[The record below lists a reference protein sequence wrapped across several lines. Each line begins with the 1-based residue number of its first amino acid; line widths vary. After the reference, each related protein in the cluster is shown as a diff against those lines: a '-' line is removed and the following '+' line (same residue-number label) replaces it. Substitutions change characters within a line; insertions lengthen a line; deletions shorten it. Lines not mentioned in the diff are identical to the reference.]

1 MVVHVYALFE
11 GWVDDEELGVLVLL
25 DLLWCDKYE
34 VGGEAYSAHGD
45 IDVALQLSAVIL
57 AGLDDEKVQIRVRP
71 HIATSGGAEEDDP
84 VRFSNLDDAPD
95 NLVNDC
101 VVGSAVLCYVFSRG
115 CHGVLE
121 SRRLRRL

>member
-34 VGGEAYSAHGD
+34 VGGEAYSVHGD
-45 IDVALQLSAVIL
+45 IDVALQPSAVTF
-57 AGLDDEKVQIRVRP
+57 AGLDHEKVQIRVRP
-71 HIATSGGAEEDDP
+71 HIATSGGAEQNDP

-95 NLVNDC
+95 NLVDDAII
-101 VVGSAVLCYVFSRG
+101 GSAVLSYVFSRG
-115 CHGVLE
+115 CHGVSE
-121 SRRLRRL
+121 SW